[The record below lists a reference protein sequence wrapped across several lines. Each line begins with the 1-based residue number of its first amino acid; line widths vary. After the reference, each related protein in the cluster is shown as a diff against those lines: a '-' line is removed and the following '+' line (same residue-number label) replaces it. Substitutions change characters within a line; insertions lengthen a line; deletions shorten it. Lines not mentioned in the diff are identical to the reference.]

1 MVGMIENISDYKST
15 FFFSNDNTF
24 SLEFI
29 FFLQKPLFLL
39 YEGN

>member
-24 SLEFI
+24 GLEFI
-29 FFLQKPLFLL
+29 FYLQKTTLL
-39 YEGN
+39 VV

>member
-1 MVGMIENISDYKST
+1 MVGIIENISDYKST

-29 FFLQKPLFLL
+29 FYLQKTTLL
-39 YEGN
+39 VV